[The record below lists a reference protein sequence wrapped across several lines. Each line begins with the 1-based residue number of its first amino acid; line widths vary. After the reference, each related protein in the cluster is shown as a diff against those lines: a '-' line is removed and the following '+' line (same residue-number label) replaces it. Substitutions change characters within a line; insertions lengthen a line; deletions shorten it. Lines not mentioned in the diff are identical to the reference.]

1 MQIIQK
7 RYTWI
12 VRILE
17 HFFYQLPL
25 SHHRIGHPKDATIRH
40 CRLDHVH
47 LHWSFHR
54 VQCRPGSGPSWDD
67 RGSDRTSSLRDE
79 AGFECNAAAERPRQ
93 QKGMRQNW
101 SWQSLEMV
109 VDTDRIGSDQIGSD
123 QIKSD
128 HQSDTH
134 RLRDDLDRF
143 DRASHEPMV
152 GGTKNTSL
160 FF

>member
-17 HFFYQLPL
+17 HFFIYQLPL
-25 SHHRIGHPKDATIRH
+25 SHLRIGHPKDATIRH

-67 RGSDRTSSLRDE
+67 RGSDRTSSLGDE

-93 QKGMRQNW
+93 QKGMRQHYAKLIMTE
-101 SWQSLEMV
+101 SW
-109 VDTDRIGSDQIGSD
+109 DGRGYRPDRIGPDRIGSDQIRSPVWHASSTWWSWSFRPS
-123 QIKSD
+123 IS
-128 HQSDTH
+128 
-134 RLRDDLDRF
+134 
-143 DRASHEPMV
+143 RAD
-152 GGTKNTSL
+152 GG
-160 FF
+160 